1 MVGAGACPA
10 HCRADIV
17 ATHLVRVG
25 SAPPF
30 VSLAGY
36 YFPLMKRLLA
46 AAIFLTPMVSAFTQD
61 MSRPKK
67 VADLGWMVGT
77 WSGSGKIAFG
87 GRETEIESTMTVAF
101 DGQFL
106 KTVSVD
112 KSGGF
117 KLTKTSMLGWDAAKS
132 EYVSYTFT
140 NMAPKPRIAHGN
152 MDGAKLVMVSEPWE
166 AEGMT
171 AVARETTSKISES
184 KCGFAMEFKNGDKWI
199 KGMDFVLAKQ

>member
-1 MVGAGACPA
+1 
-10 HCRADIV
+10 
-17 ATHLVRVG
+17 
-25 SAPPF
+25 
-30 VSLAGY
+30 
-36 YFPLMKRLLA
+36 MKRLLA
-46 AAIFLTPMVSAFTQD
+46 AALFLVPMVSAFTQD
-61 MSRPKK
+61 MSPPKK
-67 VADLGWMVGT
+67 VTELGWMVGT

-87 GRETEIESTMTVAF
+87 GQETAIESTMTVTF

-152 MDGAKLVMVSEPWE
+152 MDGSKLVMVSEPWE

-171 AVARETTSKISES
+171 AVARETITNVSET
-184 KCGFAMEFKNGDKWI
+184 KCGLIMEFKNGDKWI
-199 KGMDFVLAKQ
+199 KGMDFVLSKK